1 MFAPPSVRRI
11 FLSPT
16 TTSACL
22 KKLYM
27 CTIIIISELRKNKKK
42 TQNTLIISSKYA
54 PNASR
59 HSFCLSACYILCS
72 KRVSPC
78 VLHVNIMYMF
88 QTRQS
93 RRGRMV
99 VGFTTDRHDITK
111 MWLKETL
118 NTITINESGN
128 VYSMS

>member
-1 MFAPPSVRRI
+1 MLTS
-11 FLSPT
+11 LSPT
-16 TTSACL
+16 PTSACL

-78 VLHVNIMYMF
+78 VLHVNILYMF

-128 VYSMS
+128 VYCMS